1 MILRIIT
8 GEPDALETLL
18 QLELKKAP
26 TAKQLKELKSYES
39 REVSVVKIIFNEGT
53 KLSNK
58 LLDSLPMDN
67 TAPDKSIKAVVI
79 KVK

>member
-8 GEPDALETLL
+8 GEGETLETLL

-26 TAKQLKELKSYES
+26 TAKQVKQLKEYES
-39 REVSVVKIIFNEGT
+39 RDVTVVKVMFNEGVTIADMMDKLEFTT
-53 KLSNK
+53 K
-58 LLDSLPMDN
+58 
-67 TAPDKSIKAVVI
+67 PDEALKAVVV